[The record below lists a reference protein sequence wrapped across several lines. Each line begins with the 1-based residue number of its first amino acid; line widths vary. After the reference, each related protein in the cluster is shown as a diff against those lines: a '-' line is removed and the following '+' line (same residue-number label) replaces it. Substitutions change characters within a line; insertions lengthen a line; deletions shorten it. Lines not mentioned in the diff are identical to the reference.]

1 MHALKMPDSLAR
13 VGVQGKQTI
22 CEEII
27 ANTIGAVEIKC
38 GRACRNVENSSQ
50 GIESHSSPIVGR
62 ATGLPRIFWPRVV
75 AEFTGMRNGVKR
87 PTQLAGS
94 GVVSANIAWGR
105 RESLGVAATEDHQVL
120 VDDAWTVEI
129 ARLRS
134 GRLHL
139 QILAKRVAAC

>member
-27 ANTIGAVEIKC
+27 ANAIGAVEIKC
-38 GRACRNVENSSQ
+38 GRACRNVENSSL

-105 RESLGVAATEDHQVL
+105 RESIGVAATEYHQVL
-120 VDDAWTVEI
+120 VDDAWAGEMY
-129 ARLRS
+129 RLRS
-134 GRLHL
+134 GWPPAP
-139 QILAKRVAAC
+139 ILPTVEP